1 MGTETVLAHH
11 DITTIYSSAV
21 GIKKTFEKYL
31 TPPEKYMKKML
42 PRIHVSHVI
51 HICFFPPHTI
61 KIMKFHQPDFKLN

>member
-21 GIKKTFEKYL
+21 GIKKTFQKYL

-42 PRIHVSHVI
+42 LWIHVSHVI
-51 HICFFPPHTI
+51 HICFFPHI
-61 KIMKFHQPDFKLN
+61 L